1 MKTLTVIAALGAVS
15 VLVAGCGAGK
25 EAEPPPPTAAVSTV
39 TATLRDLHA
48 TVLGFGAVEF
58 APARAESLVVQ
69 VESQVA
75 AVLVAAGSHVRQG
88 DTLLRLRPSA
98 LTHLEVEKAR
108 REAELAAREARRLA
122 RLRDEG
128 LATDAEAAA
137 ARTAADTALALRDSL
152 VARTGDGEQLV
163 LRAPR
168 AGIVDVLT
176 AQPGEL
182 LAAGTVVARIGDP
195 AGLQARIGLESGD
208 ARRVALGAAA
218 SVWALEAGAA
228 VVTARVGAVEGRV
241 DKDSR
246 LAAALVPLPAAAALM
261 PGVPVRGRIV
271 VASRAHA
278 VAVPRAAV
286 LYDGD
291 EATVFVVVAG
301 KAQRRVVHAGID
313 DEEFTEITDGIKAGE
328 SVVTTGNHEL
338 EDGMAVH
345 SAEAPAD
352 AAPPAADHAAPAKDA
367 S

>member
-15 VLVAGCGAGK
+15 TLVAGCGSGK
-25 EAEPPPPTAAVSTV
+25 ESEPPPPTAAVSTV

-75 AVLVAAGSHVRQG
+75 AVLVAAGSRVRQG

-98 LTHLEVEKAR
+98 LTHLEVEKAGR
-108 REAELAAREARRLA
+108 DATLAAREARRLA

-137 ARTAADTALALRDSL
+137 AHTALALRDSL
-152 VARTGDGEQLV
+152 VARTGAGEQLV

-168 AGIVDVLT
+168 DGIVDVLT

-195 AGLQARIGLESGD
+195 AGLQARIGLESAD

-218 SVWALEAGAA
+218 SVSALDGGAA

-271 VASRAHA
+271 VASHAHA
-278 VAVPRAAV
+278 VAVPRTAV
-286 LYDGD
+286 LYDGE

-301 KAQRRVVHAGID
+301 KAQRRVVHAGII

-338 EDGMAVH
+338 EDGMAVR
-345 SAEAPAD
+345 SSEAPA
-352 AAPPAADHAAPAKDA
+352 AAPPPAAEHAAPAKDA